1 MLREVFITPS
11 SRNWE
16 FPFPDLATHIV
27 PPELYFLDV
36 LLSPSIPTY
45 VVVQLSHTSPYFIS
59 PKMASSTL
67 HSTTWEV

>member
-1 MLREVFITPS
+1 MLREVFIIPS

-16 FPFPDLATHIV
+16 FPFPDLATQIV

-45 VVVQLSHTSPYFIS
+45 VVVQLSHTSPYLIS
-59 PKMASSTL
+59 SKMASSML